1 MDIPNNVKGFELL
14 NPEKVERALV
24 GTVQRSGSLSGGVQA
39 PDGTYDAD
47 ALLAEYDRM
56 GGLIRKGED
65 KVKTG
70 SFFDFK
76 AKKPRE
82 KATPVLEFRI
92 NGRVQEVPMD
102 APLPPVVRAAKLAE
116 ESVKQEIE
124 ERAEEK
130 AEKKASKNK

>member
-24 GTVQRSGSLSGGVQA
+24 GTVTRSGALSGGVQA
-39 PDGTYDAD
+39 PDGTYNDD
-47 ALLAEYDRM
+47 ALLAEYDRL
-56 GGLIRKGED
+56 GGLIRKGDD
-65 KVKTG
+65 KVKMG

-102 APLPPVVRAAKLAE
+102 EPLPPVVRAAKLAAE
-116 ESVKQEIE
+116 MDKNEAVEK
-124 ERAEEK
+124 AEEK
-130 AEKKASKNK
+130 AEKKANKNK

>member
-24 GTVQRSGSLSGGVQA
+24 GTVTRSGALSGGVQA
-39 PDGTYDAD
+39 PDGTYDED
-47 ALLAEYDRM
+47 ALLAEYDRL
-56 GGLIRKGED
+56 GGLIRKGDD
-65 KVKTG
+65 KVKMG

-76 AKKPRE
+76 SRKPRE

-102 APLPPVVRAAKLAE
+102 EPLPPVVRAAKLAAE
-116 ESVKQEIE
+116 MDKNEAVEK
-124 ERAEEK
+124 AEEK
-130 AEKKASKNK
+130 AEKKANKNK